1 MTSSG
6 PCYRRRGREA
16 LIRRRGKAVRPAGG
30 SRSPRWNL
38 SLAPVRPWFLEMIMR
53 VTAVL
58 IEIAGTKPGD
68 DT

>member
-6 PCYRRRGREA
+6 PCNRRRGREA
-16 LIRRRGKAVRPAGG
+16 LIRRRRKVVRPAGG
-30 SRSPRWNL
+30 YQSPRWNL
-38 SLAPVRPWFLEMIMR
+38 SLAPVRPWFLEKIIG

-58 IEIAGTKPGD
+58 IEIAGTKPSD